1 MAKQML
7 SEGKPSSEVYQKC
20 GFGDYSN
27 FYRAFKAEYQISPKD
42 FVLRLRESAYREE
55 VLPRRIRE
63 RKEKEK

>member
-1 MAKQML
+1 MPDYPTHMYMVLYPNQAIVL
-7 SEGKPSSEVYQKC
+7 SQLP
-20 GFGDYSN
+20 
-27 FYRAFKAEYQISPKD
+27 PKD

>member
-27 FYRAFKAEYQISPKD
+27 FYRAFKAEYQISPKEY
-42 FVLRLRESAYREE
+42 VARLKENAYREDPIP
-55 VLPRRIRE
+55 LRFRE
-63 RKEKEK
+63 RQDK

>member
-7 SEGKPSSEVYQKC
+7 SEGRPSSEVYQHC

-42 FVLRLRESAYREE
+42 FVQLLKDTSYRSDP
-55 VLPRRIRE
+55 LPRRLLE
-63 RKEKEK
+63 KKEK